1 MKNKFLKYHLKYH
14 QNQKYL
20 EINLTK
26 SMQNFFTENYKTM
39 QREKKKDPAK
49 EIKCQCEKKK
59 CYRHKKFFHEEGKTS
74 LVHIIRRQCL

>member
-39 QREKKKDPAK
+39 QRENIGDLD
-49 EIKCQCEKKK
+49 KCRYMFIDQRTQYC
-59 CYRHKKFFHEEGKTS
+59 
-74 LVHIIRRQCL
+74 